1 MANKKQ
7 IIMFVFLLLGL
18 FSFVQ
23 SIEIDPN
30 IVNWISY
37 YKDQEITTEVIS
49 NSTAKEIK
57 YAVEFLTTKE
67 GGEEYAGPF
76 YLKIEISVESNTPSP
91 LLCFSHDDSYCETR
105 DILRKNPNYKNVY
118 IWAKKEQYED
128 ESFEPYFTVKCAGDV
143 SYCAYTIT
151 VTGGEQIN
159 VEPDFIYSYLV
170 TEKNKYMEYV
180 INKEKLT
187 LDQRVVIC
195 LEGSTTA
202 QLRFLSDV
210 DIIESGNVKCVNIA
224 YEEDE
229 YFGKFDINKASVG
242 EYLTLSVHA
251 YKNTE
256 QNFGRAN
263 KDFNIINTGWLTS
276 YIRSD
281 TSSEECFPLTKEVLE
296 KSSDYLYVTGRI
308 HTKNAYFFLEDENG
322 EWIITEDVQIM
333 DGLLSYVFDNTN
345 KTKEL
350 RYLCFEVP
358 TDQGT
363 SFTQDY
369 MMFSFK
375 ITDYDNLLDVYDY
388 EEPMNQGEIYREIIP
403 VGRISTY
410 HFGKSV
416 ITSKKNDYT
425 LNRLRGNT
433 KLYFGECESFPNC
446 PFEQI
451 KMSDDKKPTKL
462 NDDMIYTTDVD
473 KNSALGIVKDVMVV
487 HCQNALG
494 KQLCEFDISLFAN
507 KSEIT
512 LLEERT
518 FSKFVLEKENS
529 TMKIDLQSHR
539 IVNIL
544 VVDIMIYSGDMTFSI
559 KENDIEYKQ

>member
-37 YKDQEITTEVIS
+37 YKDQKITTEVIS

-57 YAVEFLTTKE
+57 YAVEFL
-67 GGEEYAGPF
+67 GGEGYAGPF

-170 TEKNKYMEYV
+170 TEKNKNMEYV

-187 LDQRVVIC
+187 IDQRVVIC

-202 QLRFLSDV
+202 QFKFFSDA
-210 DIIESGNVKCVNIA
+210 DIMESGNVKCVNIA

-473 KNSALGIVKDVMVV
+473 KNSALGLVKDVMVV

-494 KQLCEFDISLFAN
+494 KQLNNFIRRKNLF
-507 KSEIT
+507 
-512 LLEERT
+512 
-518 FSKFVLEKENS
+518 
-529 TMKIDLQSHR
+529 
-539 IVNIL
+539 
-544 VVDIMIYSGDMTFSI
+544 
-559 KENDIEYKQ
+559 

>member
-30 IVNWISY
+30 IVNWISF

-57 YAVEFLTTKE
+57 YAVEFL
-67 GGEEYAGPF
+67 GGEGYAGPF

-151 VTGGEQIN
+151 VTGGERIN

-187 LDQRVVIC
+187 IDQRVVIC

-202 QLRFLSDV
+202 QFRFLSDV
-210 DIIESGNVKCVNIA
+210 DVMESGNVKCVNIA
-224 YEEDE
+224 YEDDE

-256 QNFGRAN
+256 KNFGRAN

-462 NDDMIYTTDVD
+462 NDDMI
-473 KNSALGIVKDVMVV
+473 
-487 HCQNALG
+487 
-494 KQLCEFDISLFAN
+494 
-507 KSEIT
+507 
-512 LLEERT
+512 
-518 FSKFVLEKENS
+518 
-529 TMKIDLQSHR
+529 
-539 IVNIL
+539 
-544 VVDIMIYSGDMTFSI
+544 
-559 KENDIEYKQ
+559 